1 MLKTL
6 SITAVV
12 SAAVALAGCA
22 TMDKTP
28 PTPEQRAA
36 CEKMLNEMGEGA
48 THSHATDKTGAVN
61 TMGMTHSQCRA
72 MLKK

>member
-1 MLKTL
+1 MLKILSIMATCTAALTL
-6 SITAVV
+6 S
-12 SAAVALAGCA
+12 GCA
-22 TMDKTP
+22 TMDTTP

-61 TMGMTHSQCRA
+61 TMGLTHAKCRA

>member
-1 MLKTL
+1 MLKFL
-6 SITAVV
+6 SIAAACT
-12 SAAVALAGCA
+12 SALALAGCA
-22 TMDKTP
+22 TMDETP

-61 TMGMTHSQCRA
+61 TMGMTHAKCRA